1 MNAHEGIKPYH
12 CPSCEY
18 ACTQVGNMRSHMKRK
33 HGIDNPTVR
42 AVTPAEPNVV
52 QAPAEAAIAP
62 GQVDAAQ
69 ATDVEKTKEGQAQG
83 GARRKTKKIKP
94 KKLKSSSVNPLP
106 LTGTS
111 YGR

>member
-52 QAPAEAAIAP
+52 QAPAAAGAQKEAIEAA
-62 GQVDAAQ
+62 GVGREQ
-69 ATDVEKTKEGQAQG
+69 EGQAQG